1 MGTRTRTHVVAVGA
15 ALAGLVLAGCA
26 NPTTPHPTPAPEDSL
41 ARVQGV
47 AAKVTEAGSAR
58 FSMTVRMI
66 FAGEQVAATT
76 ATTVGVYDYAA
87 HKAAWTR
94 PSKMRASHSG
104 SPVTRSR
111 STRPSRPP
119 ASRRSS
125 AACSRTWA
133 LPFPGRPMSG
143 STTRAA

>member
-1 MGTRTRTHVVAVGA
+1 MAARAGTHVVAIGA
-15 ALAGLVLAGCA
+15 VLAGLVLAGCA
-26 NPTTPHPTPAPEDSL
+26 NASVLDRTRASEDSL

-125 AACSRTWA
+125 AACSRTW
-133 LPFPGRPMSG
+133 
-143 STTRAA
+143 